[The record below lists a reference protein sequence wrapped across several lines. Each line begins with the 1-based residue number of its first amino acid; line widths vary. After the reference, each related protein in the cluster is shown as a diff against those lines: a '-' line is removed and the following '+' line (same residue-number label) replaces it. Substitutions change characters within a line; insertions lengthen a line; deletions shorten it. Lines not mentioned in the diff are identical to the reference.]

1 MAAPSGQTASANWR
15 VARSVSAAHH
25 VEAVA
30 AVVHGESSQSES
42 SSIEVEAVSSSWRRS
57 AQAHHVNPESRETPR
72 ILTESS
78 LRSSIEPIENV
89 VLAAQT
95 ELDRLHRMV
104 GQAGYVTLLC
114 DQNGIAIDYRGSD
127 QRSDEFRH

>member
-30 AVVHGESSQSES
+30 AVVHGESSQSET

-57 AQAHHVNPESRETPR
+57 AEGHHVNPESRERPR
-72 ILTESS
+72 VLTESA
-78 LRSSIEPIENV
+78 LRSAIEPIENV

-95 ELDRLHRMV
+95 DLDRLHRLV
-104 GQAGYVTLLC
+104 GQASYVTLLC
-114 DQNGIAIDYRGSD
+114 DQKG
-127 QRSDEFRH
+127 